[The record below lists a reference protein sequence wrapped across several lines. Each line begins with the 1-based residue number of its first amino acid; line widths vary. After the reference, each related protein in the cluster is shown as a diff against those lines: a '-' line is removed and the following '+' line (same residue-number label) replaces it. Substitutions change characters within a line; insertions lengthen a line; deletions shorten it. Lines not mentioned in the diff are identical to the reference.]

1 MYQLFLPVTTVK
13 ETAVML
19 LVQDVKKRSPVRTQA
34 MTALNYEEI

>member
-19 LVQDVKKRSPVRTQA
+19 LVEDVKKKIACENTGDDCFK
-34 MTALNYEEI
+34 L